1 MRCFNEGRLR
11 RQFDFLKSRFLQD
24 VDLQFTD
31 VLTSKIITK
40 ALDEIEVVWNDRI
53 YTPLVTL
60 WVFLGQVLSAA
71 HSCRAVVARL
81 LAQRVATKLRPCSS
95 ETSAYCQARKRL
107 PEKFFSSVTRDVGQA
122 LNNATDRGWL

>member
-60 WVFLGQVLSAA
+60 WVFLGQVLSADL
-71 HSCRAVVARL
+71 SFPIR
-81 LAQRVATKLRPCSS
+81 
-95 ETSAYCQARKRL
+95 
-107 PEKFFSSVTRDVGQA
+107 
-122 LNNATDRGWL
+122 N